1 MPFKKKKDKIK
12 NNEQKQQKKEIISSF
27 ELINAWMIPEGEK
40 ENDRKTNCLC
50 HSSKTA
56 HSQTNRKEKKT
67 LMLV

>member
-1 MPFKKKKDKIK
+1 MPFKKKKRQ
-12 NNEQKQQKKEIISSF
+12 NQESWTKEIFSSS
-27 ELINAWMIPEGEK
+27 ELINGWMIPEGEK